1 MKKEVAI
8 VGGGIVGLC
17 SAYYLSKAGISVV
30 VLERGRIADEAS
42 YNNMGGLWPNI
53 MSRPDITKPFADLSL
68 LLYEEM
74 ATKEGFMFEF
84 RRNGVLEVLS
94 EGAYDGEKQ
103 VQERRA
109 KGYDVKFLSPSEI
122 EKIEPNISKNF
133 VGGVFCPNDA
143 NASSFLL
150 AKELYAYLT
159 KKSISIIEGA
169 EVLDFQVE
177 NNRIVEIETSKGSF
191 PAKVVVNTAGPWSPF
206 IGNLLGISIP
216 VQPAKGYM
224 RETGPVEKLINTAIT
239 NSNVVV
245 TQRPAGQIRMGGI
258 VEFAG
263 FDRTFDKVKKQIVL
277 DAASSILPALK
288 RFSVADERTGFR
300 PHTPDGLPIL
310 GYSKQVSNMI
320 IATGHF
326 RRGFELASGTG
337 KVVAELIC
345 DGKTFADVEFAS
357 PKRFGL

>member
-8 VGGGIVGLC
+8 IGGGIVGLC

-68 LLYEEM
+68 SLYEEM
-74 ATKEGFMFEF
+74 ATKEGFRFEF
-84 RRNGVLEVLS
+84 RRNGALELLS
-94 EGAYDGEKQ
+94 VGADDEEKQ

-133 VGGVFCPNDA
+133 VGGMFCPRDA

-150 AKELYAYLT
+150 AKELYTYLT
-159 KKSISIIEGA
+159 KKGISIMEGA
-169 EVLDFQVE
+169 EVLDFQVAS
-177 NNRIVEIETSKGSF
+177 NRIKEIETSKGTFS
-191 PAKVVVNTAGPWSPF
+191 AKFVVNTAGPWSPF

-224 RETGPVEKLINTAIT
+224 RETGPVEKLISAAIT
-239 NSNVVV
+239 NNNVVV

-277 DAASSILPALK
+277 DSASSILPVLK
-288 RFSVADERTGFR
+288 GFSIADERTGFR
-300 PHTPDGLPIL
+300 PHTPDGLPII
-310 GYSKQVSNMI
+310 GYSNQVSNLI
-320 IATGHF
+320 LATGHF

-345 DGKTFADVEFAS
+345 DEKTSADVEFAL

>member
-8 VGGGIVGLC
+8 IGGGIVGLC
-17 SAYYLSKAGISVV
+17 SAYYLSKAGISDVV
-30 VLERGRIADEAS
+30 VFERGKIADEAS

-53 MSRPDITKPFADLSL
+53 MSRPETTKPFADSSL

-74 ATKEGFMFEF
+74 ATKEGFRFEF

-94 EGAYDGEKQ
+94 ENTDEESR

-109 KGYDVKFLSPSEI
+109 KGYNLKFLSPSEI

-133 VGGVFCPNDA
+133 VGGVFCPKDA

-150 AKELYAYLT
+150 AKELYTYLT
-159 KKSISIIEGA
+159 EKGISIMEGA
-169 EVLDFQVE
+169 EVTDLHVE
-177 NNRIVEIETSKGSF
+177 NNRIAEIETSRGSF
-191 PAKVVVNTAGPWSPF
+191 ATKLVVNTAGPWSPF
-206 IGNLLGISIP
+206 IGSMLGISIP

-224 RETGPVEKLINTAIT
+224 RETAPVEKVVNAAIT
-239 NSNVVV
+239 NNNVVV

-263 FDRTFDKVKKQIVL
+263 FDRTFDKTKKQMVL
-277 DAASSILPALK
+277 DSASSLLPALAK
-288 RFSVADERTGFR
+288 FPVSDERSGFR
-300 PHTPDGLPIL
+300 PYVPDGLPII
-310 GYSKQVSNMI
+310 GYSKQISNMI
-320 IATGHF
+320 LATGHF

-337 KVVAELIC
+337 KVVAELIR
-345 DGKTFADVEFAS
+345 DGNTSADIEFAS
-357 PKRFGL
+357 PERFDL

>member
-53 MSRPDITKPFADLSL
+53 MSRPDVTKPFADLSL
-68 LLYEEM
+68 SLYEEM

-94 EGAYDGEKQ
+94 EGADDEEKQ
-103 VQERRA
+103 IQERRA

-122 EKIEPNISKNF
+122 EKIEPTISKNF
-133 VGGVFCPNDA
+133 VGGVSCPNDA
-143 NASSFLL
+143 NANSFLL
-150 AKELYAYLT
+150 AKELYVYLT
-159 KKSISIIEGA
+159 KRGTSIIEGA
-169 EVLDFQVE
+169 EVLDFQVG

-191 PAKVVVNTAGPWSPF
+191 SAKFIVNTAGPWSPF

-224 RETGPVEKLINTAIT
+224 RETGPVEKLINAAIT

-300 PHTPDGLPIL
+300 PHPPDGLPII

-345 DGKTFADVEFAS
+345 DGKTSADVEFAS